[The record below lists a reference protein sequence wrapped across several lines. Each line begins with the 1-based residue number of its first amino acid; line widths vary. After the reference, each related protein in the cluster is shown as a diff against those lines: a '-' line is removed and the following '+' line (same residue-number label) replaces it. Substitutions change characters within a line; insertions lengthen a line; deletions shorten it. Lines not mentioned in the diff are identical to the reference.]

1 MSDLLPGLVYL
12 LCLLT
17 SLACAGLLARAWAR
31 SCTPLLFWSGL
42 CFAFLA
48 LNNLLVFAD
57 MEVVSA
63 NLALGRQAMSV
74 AAVCVLL
81 YGLIWKVKP

>member
-1 MSDLLPGLVYL
+1 MSELLPGLVYM

-17 SLACAGLLARAWAR
+17 SLVCAGLLARAWAR
-31 SCTPLLFWSGL
+31 TRSPLLFWSAL

-48 LNNLLVFAD
+48 GNNLLVFAD
-57 MEVVSA
+57 MELVSA
-63 NLALGRQAMSV
+63 NLAMARQAMSA

-81 YGLIWKVKP
+81 YGLIWKVKS